1 MGKTADGVLVGKK
14 LMQEIECLQFLHS
27 QRMALPI
34 RQSVVAFGFVEVLF
48 CSPTVLVK
56 LAYAVVGV
64 GQSAPLVELECSF
77 QVFRIALA
85 SLAQDVGKIAHRQ
98 VVAVADGPLIPID
111 RLMDVLLYHYSILK
125 DAAEIVLNIFVLK
138 IGVVGVVL
146 QQVEQPLQI
155 FFVETGIL
163 VVVGIRQ
170 VELTITFR
178 DIRVI
183 VLFIC
188 HFNFSSI

>member
-1 MGKTADGVLVGKK
+1 MDMQLPSVMGKTADGVLVGKK

-85 SLAQDVGKIAHRQ
+85 SLRRMSARLLIAKSS
-98 VVAVADGPLIPID
+98 PW
-111 RLMDVLLYHYSILK
+111 LMARSY
-125 DAAEIVLNIFVLK
+125 
-138 IGVVGVVL
+138 
-146 QQVEQPLQI
+146 Q
-155 FFVETGIL
+155 
-163 VVVGIRQ
+163 
-170 VELTITFR
+170 
-178 DIRVI
+178 
-183 VLFIC
+183 
-188 HFNFSSI
+188 